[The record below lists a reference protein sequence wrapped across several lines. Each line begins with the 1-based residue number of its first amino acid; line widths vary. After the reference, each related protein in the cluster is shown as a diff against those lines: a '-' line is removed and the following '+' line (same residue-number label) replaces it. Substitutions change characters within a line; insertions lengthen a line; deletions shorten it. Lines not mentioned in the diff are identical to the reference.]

1 MDPCRVCSLVF
12 PWHTDLARVVCGG
25 PGSVHKTCLKPGQT
39 TCVECQQPLRTR
51 LEIALEREP
60 TEELFRE
67 LDYLQDDSLEVIRMC
82 ERVLQSS
89 EDSVLLERVAFY
101 VWKAQ
106 QWSREILADFPGLI
120 EALMRL
126 VESSKHAKVRQYARA
141 ALTAAT
147 REDSTGRVVT
157 TNADFLRKV
166 VWFVKHPRAPDD
178 FALVCLLWNLA
189 ARPSFADAFSADA
202 ELIQGLL
209 VHRGIGINRGVSGF
223 LANMVRHSDNARRN
237 LRTPTV
243 LAFVETH
250 RASSDTATKEH
261 CEYLRTEFSAW
272 ELWDKIRSVVSHT

>member
-12 PWHTDLARVVCGG
+12 PWHTDRSGRVRLSRVGAQDVFEARPNDVRRVPATVAHETGDRARARAHG
-25 PGSVHKTCLKPGQT
+25 
-39 TCVECQQPLRTR
+39 R
-51 LEIALEREP
+51 
-60 TEELFRE
+60 LFRE

-202 ELIQGLL
+202 ELIQRTFGPSW
-209 VHRGIGINRGVSGF
+209 HRN
-223 LANMVRHSDNARRN
+223 
-237 LRTPTV
+237 
-243 LAFVETH
+243 
-250 RASSDTATKEH
+250 
-261 CEYLRTEFSAW
+261 
-272 ELWDKIRSVVSHT
+272 